1 MCLLAC
7 PGCCSSPTLVAE
19 DPRHETTSAARR
31 RSPHSHGPPVA
42 SRAPRPRRR
51 CLTAPRTACRPPAAR
66 SRCHGPATTS
76 AARAEV
82 GSIAVRPSPRELR
95 GQAGSTRRLENG
107 LQAADGRLPWPRT
120 RDDVRGTTQKSVVPR
135 SARRLASCE
144 ATPAVF
150 GGSQNGWRP
159 TDGPLSWPPKRP
171 LRDLRVVPTCASST
185 AYACDV
191 ASPKLVQDGRLG

>member
-1 MCLLAC
+1 MWLSFCSFFAPQGPSWPEGGFWLTLKTTVVVGGPFVSVGVPGLLFLADL
-7 PGCCSSPTLVAE
+7 S
-19 DPRHETTSAARR
+19 RR
-31 RSPHSHGPPVA
+31 GPK
-42 SRAPRPRRR
+42 
-51 CLTAPRTACRPPAAR
+51 
-66 SRCHGPATTS
+66 
-76 AARAEV
+76 
-82 GSIAVRPSPRELR
+82 
-95 GQAGSTRRLENG
+95 TRN
-107 LQAADGRLPWPRT
+107 
-120 RDDVRGTTQKSVVPR
+120 DVRGTTQKSVVPR

>member
-1 MCLLAC
+1 MA
-7 PGCCSSPTLVAE
+7 A
-19 DPRHETTSAARR
+19 DPRR
-31 RSPHSHGPPVA
+31 
-42 SRAPRPRRR
+42 RPRRDAKWVLSR
-51 CLTAPRTACRPPAAR
+51 SAGRLESSGAAPVRLD
-66 SRCHGPATTS
+66 
-76 AARAEV
+76 
-82 GSIAVRPSPRELR
+82 GS
-95 GQAGSTRRLENG
+95 ENG
-107 LQAADGRLPWPRT
+107 LQAADGPLPVQRT
-120 RDDVRGTTQKSVVPR
+120 HDDVRGTTQKSVVPR